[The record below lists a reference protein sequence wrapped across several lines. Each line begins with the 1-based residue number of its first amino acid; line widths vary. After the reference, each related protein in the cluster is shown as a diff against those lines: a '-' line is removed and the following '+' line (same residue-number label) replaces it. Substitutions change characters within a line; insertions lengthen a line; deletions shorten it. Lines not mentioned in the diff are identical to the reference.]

1 MPSWYNICM
10 KKVVYIFILLAV
22 PLSLNAYTFTRTM
35 NVGSTGEDVRE
46 LQKFLN
52 SNSATAIADI
62 GPGSPG
68 NESTYFGEKTK
79 QAVIKM
85 QNLYAPLI
93 LHPLGLTVGSGFVGN
108 STLTLLNTMTKGSE
122 GSAETNNPN
131 PNAPVVESVTPTEVR
146 DGDTITITGKNFSD
160 TNTVILGFEAL
171 DKYTNIKSSNDG
183 TKIEIKYDSS
193 IQKPYDKEFQRI
205 TPKAKAAVLKQFPK
219 IPVAVSVIDE
229 KEVQSN
235 FLTINFNLK

>member
-1 MPSWYNICM
+1 M
-10 KKVVYIFILLAV
+10 KKVVYICILLAV
-22 PLSLNAYTFTRTM
+22 PLSLNAYSFTRTLS
-35 NVGSTGEDVRE
+35 VGSTGEDVRE

-52 SNSATAIADI
+52 SNGATLIADS

-108 STLTLLNTMTKGSE
+108 GTLAFLNSITSGTNSE
-122 GSAETNNPN
+122 SQMETPAA
-131 PNAPVVESVTPTEVR
+131 NAPIVESVSPTEVY
-146 DGDTITITGKNFSD
+146 DGDTITIIGKNFSD
-160 TNTVILGFEAL
+160 ANTVILGFEAL
-171 DKYTNIKSSNDG
+171 DKYTNIKSTDNG
-183 TKIEIKYDSS
+183 TKIEIIYDSS
-193 IQKPYDKEFQRI
+193 IQKPYDKEFTKI
-205 TPKAKAAVLKQFPK
+205 TPKAKAAVLKRFPK

-229 KEVQSN
+229 KGVQSN
-235 FLTINFNLK
+235 FLITNFNLK